1 VHTLASGSPRRLRST
16 ALAIG
21 AMFATNGLAF
31 GSWVPR
37 LPEVRDAL
45 GIGDAALGLTL
56 LGGGVGGLTMSLASG
71 RIVDRFGSRRTM
83 VASSLALSSLIP
95 LIALAPSPPVLFAVL
110 VAIGA
115 LDGVTDVAQNAQAI
129 ELQRRRERSL
139 LSRMHAAWSIGT
151 LAGGLVAS
159 RAAAADVSLTLQLA
173 LTALV
178 LAGVCLTAAPRLLP
192 GGTAPQLLPA
202 SPALPGEVVE
212 PARGP
217 VEPPPSR
224 AAPRRLLLLLFAM
237 GAAAVLT
244 EIPPTEWAAL
254 LMGQRHDVGP
264 GAAGLAFVAFT
275 AGMVVGRLG
284 GDAVVDRIGSE
295 RTRRT
300 GAVVAL
306 VGFVIIVAA
315 PGPVL
320 TLAGFSIAGI
330 GASSQF
336 PMAIRR
342 AGELTGGSS
351 RGVAVFA
358 SGSRA
363 GMLVASPVM
372 GLLSAATSR
381 STALLV
387 VAGGAAAVSAIVR
400 LPDPPPSPNA

>member
-1 VHTLASGSPRRLRST
+1 VVRGSSPRLRST

-21 AMFATNGLAF
+21 AMFATNGMAF

-37 LPEVRDAL
+37 LPEVRDSL
-45 GIGDAALGLTL
+45 GVGDAALGLVL

-83 VASSLALSSLIP
+83 VATSLALSSLIP
-95 LIALAPSPPVLFAVL
+95 LIAIAPSPAVLFAVL

-129 ELQRRRERSL
+129 ELQRHRERSL

-151 LAGGLVAS
+151 LAGGLAAS
-159 RAAAADVSLTLQLA
+159 RAAAAGVSLSLQLG
-173 LTALV
+173 LTAIV
-178 LAGVCLTAAPRLLP
+178 LAAVCLTAAPHLLQ
-192 GGTAPQLLPA
+192 GGSAPHLLAP

-212 PARGP
+212 PAGTP
-217 VEPPPSR
+217 DHPPAAR

-254 LMGQRHDVGP
+254 LMGQRYDVGP

-284 GDAVVDRIGSE
+284 GDMVVDRIGSE

-306 VGFVIIVAA
+306 AGFVIIVAGSA
-315 PGPVL
+315 PGL
-320 TLAGFSIAGI
+320 TLAGFSIAGL

-336 PMAIRR
+336 PMAVRR
-342 AGELTGGSS
+342 AGELLGGSS

-358 SGSRA
+358 AGSRA

-372 GLLSAATSR
+372 GVLSAATSR

-387 VAGGAAAVSAIVR
+387 VAGGAAAVSALVR
-400 LPDPPPSPNA
+400 LPDPPVSPIT